1 MKTGPCRKGLYIFY
15 ILTFIILDQAV
26 KSILIK
32 FPLNSSIFQIIPNY
46 FEIRT
51 LINSGIAFGL
61 FRNFSFLFIWVNLS
75 IIIYLFLYFLFRLKK
90 NNFLLP
96 MALILG
102 GAISNLLDR
111 VFYGGVLDYLNFR
124 SFPTFNLA
132 DTYITFG
139 IILILKD
146 AFFKK
151 KQSS

>member
-1 MKTGPCRKGLYIFY
+1 MKIGPYRKGLYIFY
-15 ILTFIILDQAV
+15 ILTFVILDQAV
-26 KSILIK
+26 KSVLIK
-32 FPLNSSIFQIIPNY
+32 FPFNSLILQIIPNY

-51 LINSGIAFGL
+51 LINPGIAFGL
-61 FRNFSFLFIWVNLS
+61 FKNFPFLFIWLNLS
-75 IIIYLFLYFLFRLKK
+75 IIIYIFFYFLFGLKK

-96 MALILG
+96 LALILG

-111 VFYGGVLDYLNFR
+111 FFYGGVLDYLNFR

-139 IILILKD
+139 IIFILKD
-146 AFFKK
+146 AFFRR

>member
-1 MKTGPCRKGLYIFY
+1 MNSGPYKKGLYIFY
-15 ILTFIILDQAV
+15 ILIFVILDQAV

-32 FPLNSSIFQIIPNY
+32 FPLNSLILQVIPNY

-61 FRNFSFLFIWVNLS
+61 FRDFSFLFIWLNFL
-75 IIIYLFLYFLFRLKK
+75 IIIYLLLYFNFRLKK
-90 NNFLLP
+90 RSLLLP

-111 VFYGGVLDYLNFR
+111 FFYGGVLDYLNFR
-124 SFPTFNLA
+124 AFPTFNLA
-132 DTYITFG
+132 DAYITFG
-139 IILILKD
+139 IILIFKD

-151 KQSS
+151 RQSS